1 MENNLDKVNDKIAKL
16 LKLSKS
22 PNEAEAQ
29 SAIKKAHNLLK
40 KYNLKIEDVK
50 EISDI
55 KKERIYKCMRERKW
69 KRLLLQ
75 SIAIYNYC
83 FVIYY
88 QGYKYFEYEIF
99 GKSYNIEITKSMYEY
114 LIETIERLC
123 KNIKRDKGF
132 NTNNYKMGIS
142 SRLIERLEQLKII
155 ENADPD
161 SKALVVI
168 SNEAKE
174 EAFKL
179 GKITLNNTYSTQDLS
194 YYKGQIDAEDIN
206 LSKQVPKTSNEF
218 LLSN

>member
-1 MENNLDKVNDKIAKL
+1 
-16 LKLSKS
+16 
-22 PNEAEAQ
+22 
-29 SAIKKAHNLLK
+29 
-40 KYNLKIEDVK
+40 
-50 EISDI
+50 
-55 KKERIYKCMRERKW
+55 MRERKW